1 MSIPVTAAV
10 LREKGGFLGFEELVL
25 DKPRADEVLVRTVAT
40 GICQTDAHVRNQH
53 IPSPMPIVLGHEGA
67 GVIEEVG
74 VAVTSVAPGD
84 HVVLS
89 YQSCGHSAGSVGQG
103 D

>member
-10 LREKGGFLGFEELVL
+10 LREKG
-25 DKPRADEVLVRTVAT
+25 
-40 GICQTDAHVRNQH
+40 
-53 IPSPMPIVLGHEGA
+53 SPMPIVLGHEGA